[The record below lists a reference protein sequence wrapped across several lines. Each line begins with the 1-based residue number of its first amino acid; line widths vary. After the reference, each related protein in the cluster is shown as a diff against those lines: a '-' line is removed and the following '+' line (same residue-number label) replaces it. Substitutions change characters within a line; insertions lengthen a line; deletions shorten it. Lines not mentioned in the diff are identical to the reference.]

1 MTDIVAQFVRIVLRY
16 LAGYLILKGYDNEVV
31 GNLFQNEATV
41 ELITGLLIAG
51 LTEIAWIKSKVIG
64 VLK

>member
-16 LAGYLILKGYDNEVV
+16 LAGYLILKGYDNEAVW
-31 GNLFQNEATV
+31 NLFQNEATV

-51 LTEIAWIKSKVIG
+51 LTEITWIKSKVIG